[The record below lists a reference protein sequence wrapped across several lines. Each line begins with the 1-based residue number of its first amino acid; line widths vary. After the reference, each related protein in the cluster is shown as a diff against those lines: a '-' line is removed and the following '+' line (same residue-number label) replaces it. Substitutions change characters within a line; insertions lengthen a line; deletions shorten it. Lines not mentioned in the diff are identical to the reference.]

1 MKPICRTYSSLFLA
15 LTATRLKPTRP
26 NNEVCSRF
34 VLNSWLCQVLRS
46 LATVGK
52 GTAFHMG
59 IEHTGAGQH
68 PVTESQRFHRNEKD
82 SGGNCSHTAANKLN
96 EANMLN
102 IFFPVLGFDG
112 NALETD

>member
-46 LATVGK
+46 LASVGK

-59 IEHTGAGQH
+59 IEHTGTVQH
-68 PVTESQRFHRNEKD
+68 PVTASQRVNRQVKD
-82 SGGNCSHTAANKLN
+82 YVGTCRHPAPIDLVRRS
-96 EANMLN
+96 EARR
-102 IFFPVLGFDG
+102 VGK
-112 NALETD
+112 AR

>member
-46 LATVGK
+46 LASVGK

-59 IEHTGAGQH
+59 IAHTGAGQH
-68 PVTESQRFHRNEKD
+68 PVTDSQRFNRSEE
-82 SGGNCSHTAANKLN
+82 HTSELQSLMRISYAVFCLTKQKRC
-96 EANMLN
+96 
-102 IFFPVLGFDG
+102 II
-112 NALETD
+112 TIH

>member
-1 MKPICRTYSSLFLA
+1 MFFFLMTRRPPRSTRTDTLFPYTTLFRSSSLFLA

-46 LATVGK
+46 LASVGK

-59 IEHTGAGQH
+59 IAHTGAGQH
-68 PVTESQRFHRNEKD
+68 PVTDSQRFNRKEND
-82 SGGNCSHTAANKLN
+82 YGGTCRHHAA
-96 EANMLN
+96 
-102 IFFPVLGFDG
+102 ID
-112 NALETD
+112 

>member
-46 LATVGK
+46 LASVGK

-59 IEHTGAGQH
+59 IAHTGAGQH
-68 PVTESQRFHRNEKD
+68 PVTDSQRFNRKEKD
-82 SGGNCSHTAANKLN
+82 YGGTCRHHAAKIGRASCRERVCKN
-96 EANMLN
+96 
-102 IFFPVLGFDG
+102 V
-112 NALETD
+112 